1 MRRSLCFF
9 IVWIS
14 ATAAQAQ
21 LITERAGTSQFL
33 IAAAGS
39 VMGANGTFFR
49 SDITIINYRSDAD
62 QLVRYQWLPQGVN
75 GSTIPPV
82 DVTLN
87 KLTGFTSED
96 FVTNVL
102 NQSGL
107 GAILVTALTPDGQ
120 LDLSGKLHATARIWS
135 NQPGLSSG
143 TVSQTFPIIALA
155 DINSPSRLN
164 ILGQRRDDR
173 YRTNLGIVNL
183 DPQAQTFRI
192 TVQADARTELL
203 SVPVPPLSMQQVS
216 LTGPAAANLQIA
228 VNNVSSGFQT
238 ARYVV
243 YGSTVDNVTGDSWS
257 SLGYA
262 VNP

>member
-9 IVWIS
+9 IVLIS

-39 VMGANGTFFR
+39 LMGANGTFFR

-62 QLVRYQWLPQGVN
+62 QLVRFQWLPQGVN
-75 GSTIPPV
+75 GTTIAPV
-82 DVTLN
+82 DMTLN
-87 KLTGFTSED
+87 KLTGFNSED

-107 GAILVTALTPDGQ
+107 GAILVTALSNGQ
-120 LDLSGKLHATARIWS
+120 LDVAGRLHATARIWS

-143 TVSQTFPIIALA
+143 TVSQTFPIIAMA

-183 DPQAQTFRI
+183 DPQAQTFQI
-192 TVQADARTELL
+192 TVQADARMELM
-203 SVPVPPLSMQQVS
+203 SVPVPPLSMQQLS

-228 VNNVSSGFQT
+228 VNNASSGFQT
-238 ARYVV
+238 SRYVV

>member
-1 MRRSLCFF
+1 
-9 IVWIS
+9 VWIS

-21 LITERAGTSQFL
+21 LITERAGTSQLL

-39 VMGANGTFFR
+39 VMGVNGTFFH
-49 SDITIINYRSDAD
+49 SDITLINYRSDAD
-62 QLVRYQWLPQGVN
+62 QLVRLQWLPQGVS
-75 GSTIPPV
+75 GTTVAPV
-82 DVTLN
+82 DMTLN
-87 KLTGFTSED
+87 KLTGFNSED
-96 FVTNVL
+96 FVANVL

-107 GAILVTALTPDGQ
+107 GAILVTALTPNLQ
-120 LDLSGKLHATARIWS
+120 LDLAGKLHATARIWS

-143 TVSQTFPIIALA
+143 TVSQTFPIIAVT
-155 DINSPSRLN
+155 DINSGPRLN

-183 DPQAQTFRI
+183 DPQAQSFQI

-203 SVPVPPLSMQQVS
+203 NVPVPPLSMQQVS

-228 VNNVSSGFQT
+228 VNNVTQGFQT
-238 ARYVV
+238 SRYVV
-243 YGSTVDNVTGDSWS
+243 YGSTVDNATGDSWS
-257 SLGYA
+257 SLGYQ